1 MLKLVHNRSV
11 LMKKFLLI
19 VVVLLNAQ
27 LYSQI
32 DNTMYGLYRILN
44 PNSVQLSSI
53 DPLTGIITPIGTANT
68 LSTTINST
76 GAALNPYNMSYTYQ
90 DEDSWLSVDLQNGTV
105 LNDVTVTLPNTNG
118 DFNNFRFNT
127 ADTNMYGLYSQVIYD
142 PLTGTITG
150 DMRLATCDLTTGGVS
165 VISPTSIA
173 QSYTM
178 TGSAI
183 DPYLM
188 VYYFESEGKFV
199 GLDLYNGQIYSDP
212 MITLMGNG
220 ITFDNFAYSCADT
233 TMYGLIMENGVKAL
247 GKINAST
254 GVVTQLPTLLNFDNY
269 IMNSGGAIDPV
280 NLVYYFQTM
289 DSTGIKLVGLSLN
302 DGSVVSQPVI
312 SANGNYF
319 DMYRIQ
325 SDCYEA
331 EATRA
336 NPATAGITS
345 QVVSIQM
352 YPNPAQEELI
362 INANSQIE
370 TIDISQLNG
379 TILYSMIPN
388 ETSVRISID
397 GLSQG
402 MYLVNLKTKAGR
414 ISKRFSKN

>member
-1 MLKLVHNRSV
+1 
-11 LMKKFLLI
+11 MKKTFLI
-19 VVVLLNAQ
+19 VLALLGTELHA
-27 LYSQI
+27 QI

-44 PNSVQLSSI
+44 PTSVQLASI
-53 DPLTGIITPIGTANT
+53 DPINGMITPIGAANT
-68 LSTTINST
+68 LSTSINAT

-90 DEDSWLSVDLQNGTV
+90 DEDSWLSVDLQNGAV
-105 LNDVTVTLPNTNG
+105 LNDVTVTLPNTIG

-142 PLTGTITG
+142 PLTGIITG
-150 DMRLATCDLTTGGVS
+150 DMRLATCDLTTGSVS
-165 VISPTSIA
+165 IISPTSVA

-199 GLDLYNGQIYSDP
+199 GLDLYNGQVYSEP

-233 TMYGLIMENGVKAL
+233 TMYGLIMNNGVKAL
-247 GKINAST
+247 GKINVTT

-269 IMNSGGAIDPV
+269 IMNSGGAIDPA

-289 DSTGIKLVGLSLN
+289 DSTGIKLVGLSLI

-331 EATRA
+331 EATRL
-336 NPATAGITS
+336 NPATE
-345 QVVSIQM
+345 SIEATEISVKL
-352 YPNPAQEELI
+352 YPNPVQEEF
-362 INANSQIE
+362 QIE
-370 TIDISQLNG
+370 ASSSIEVLEIQQLNG
-379 TILYSMIPN
+379 SVIYSQTPN
-388 ETSVRISID
+388 VTSTRVSVS
-397 GLSQG
+397 GLSPG
-402 MYLVNLKTKAGR
+402 MYLVNVKTIAG
-414 ISKRFSKN
+414 SESYRFIKN

>member
-1 MLKLVHNRSV
+1 VSTELS
-11 LMKKFLLI
+11 
-19 VVVLLNAQ
+19 A
-27 LYSQI
+27 QI

-44 PNSVQLSSI
+44 PTSVQMASI
-53 DPLTGIITPIGTANT
+53 DPLTGIITPIGAANT

-76 GAALNPYNMSYTYQ
+76 GAALNPYNFSYTYQ
-90 DEDSWLSVDLQNGTV
+90 DEDSWLSVDLQNGAV
-105 LNDVTVTLPNTNG
+105 LNDVTVTLPNTSG

-127 ADTNMYGLYSQVIYD
+127 ADTSMYGLYSQVVYD
-142 PLTGTITG
+142 PITGTYTG
-150 DMRLATCDLTTGGVS
+150 DMRLATCDLTTGAVS
-165 VISPTSIA
+165 IISPTSIA

-199 GLDLYNGQIYSDP
+199 GLDLYNGQIYSEP

-233 TMYGLIMENGVKAL
+233 TMYGLIMDNGVKAL
-247 GKINAST
+247 GKINVTT

-269 IMNSGGAIDPV
+269 IMNSGGAIDPA

-289 DSTGIKLVGLSLN
+289 DSTGIKLVGLSLI

-331 EATRA
+331 EATRL
-336 NPATAGITS
+336 NPATA
-345 QVVSIQM
+345 SIEATEISVKL
-352 YPNPAQEELI
+352 YPNPVQEEL
-362 INANSQIE
+362 QIE
-370 TIDISQLNG
+370 ASSSIEVLEIQQLNG
-379 TILYSMIPN
+379 SVIYSQMPN
-388 ETSVRISID
+388 ETSARVSVA
-397 GLSQG
+397 GLSSG
-402 MYLVNLKTKAGR
+402 MYLLNVKTKVGNESYR
-414 ISKRFSKN
+414 YIKN

>member
-1 MLKLVHNRSV
+1 
-11 LMKKFLLI
+11 MKNILLI
-19 VVVLLNAQ
+19 VLAFVSTELSA
-27 LYSQI
+27 QI

-44 PNSVQLSSI
+44 PTSVQMASI
-53 DPLTGIITPIGTANT
+53 DPLTGIITPIGAANT

-76 GAALNPYNMSYTYQ
+76 GAALNPYNFSYTYQ
-90 DEDSWLSVDLQNGTV
+90 DEDSWLSVDLQNGAV
-105 LNDVTVTLPNTNG
+105 LNDVTVTLPNTSG

-127 ADTNMYGLYSQVIYD
+127 ADTSMYGLYSQVVYD
-142 PLTGTITG
+142 PLTGTYSG
-150 DMRLATCDLTTGGVS
+150 DMRLATCDLTTGAVS
-165 VISPTSIA
+165 MISPTSIA

-233 TMYGLIMENGVKAL
+233 TMYGLIMDNGVKAL
-247 GKINAST
+247 GKINVTT

-289 DSTGIKLVGLSLN
+289 DSTGIKLVGLSLI
-302 DGSVVSQPVI
+302 DGSVVSQPLI

-331 EATRA
+331 EATRL
-336 NPATAGITS
+336 NPATASIEA
-345 QVVSIQM
+345 QVVSVRL
-352 YPNPAQEELI
+352 YPNPVQEEF
-362 INANSQIE
+362 QIE
-370 TIDISQLNG
+370 AASSIEVLEIQQLNG
-379 TILYSMIPN
+379 FVIYSQMPN
-388 ETSVRISID
+388 ETSSRISVS
-397 GLSQG
+397 GLSPG
-402 MYLVNLKTKAGR
+402 MYLVNVKTIAG
-414 ISKRFSKN
+414 SESYRFIKN

>member
-1 MLKLVHNRSV
+1 
-11 LMKKFLLI
+11 MKKLLLI
-19 VVVLLNAQ
+19 TLSLLSTELTA
-27 LYSQI
+27 QI

-44 PNSVQLSSI
+44 PTSVQLSSI
-53 DPLTGIITPIGTANT
+53 DPLTGIITPIGAANT

-90 DEDSWLSVDLQNGTV
+90 DEDSWLSVDLQNGAV
-105 LNDVTVTLPNTNG
+105 LNDVTVTLPNTIG

-142 PLTGTITG
+142 PLTGIITG
-150 DMRLATCDLTTGGVS
+150 DMRLATCDLTSGAVS
-165 VISPTSIA
+165 IISPTSVA

-199 GLDLYNGQIYSDP
+199 GLELYNGQIYSDP

-247 GKINAST
+247 GKINVNT
-254 GVVTQLPTLLNFDNY
+254 GVVTQLPTLLDFDNY
-269 IMNSGGAIDPV
+269 IMNSGGAIDPS

-289 DSTGIKLVGLSLN
+289 DSVGIKLVGLSLT
-302 DGSVVSQPVI
+302 DGSVVSQVVV
-312 SANGNYF
+312 SSVGNYF

-325 SDCYEA
+325 SDCYQA
-331 EATRA
+331 EPTRA
-336 NPATAGITS
+336 NPATA
-345 QVVSIQM
+345 SIQEQNASVKL
-352 YPNPAQEELI
+352 YPNPVQEELHI
-362 INANSQIE
+362 DVSSQIE
-370 TIDISQLNG
+370 GIEILQVNGSVIYSQN
-379 TILYSMIPN
+379 SN
-388 ETSVRISID
+388 ETSVRISVA
-397 GLSQG
+397 GLSPG
-402 MYLVNLKTKAGR
+402 LYLVNLKTKAG
-414 ISKRFSKN
+414 SESYRFIKN

>member
-1 MLKLVHNRSV
+1 
-11 LMKKFLLI
+11 MKKTLLI
-19 VVVLLNAQ
+19 VLALLSSELNA
-27 LYSQI
+27 QI

-44 PNSVQLSSI
+44 PPSVQLSSI
-53 DPLTGIITPIGTANT
+53 DPSTGIITPIGFANT
-68 LSTTINST
+68 LSQTINST

-90 DEDSWLSVDLQNGTV
+90 DEVSWLSVDLQNGTV
-105 LNDVTVTLPNTNG
+105 LNDVTVTLPNTIG

-127 ADTNMYGLYSQVIYD
+127 ADTNMYGLYSQVVYD
-142 PLTGTITG
+142 PLTGIITG
-150 DMRLATCDLTTGGVS
+150 DMRLATCDLTTGAVS
-165 VISPTSIA
+165 IVSPTSIA

-233 TMYGLIMENGVKAL
+233 TMYGLIMDNGVKAL
-247 GKINAST
+247 GKINVST
-254 GVVTQLPTLLNFDNY
+254 GVVTQLPTLLDFDNY
-269 IMNSGGAIDPV
+269 IMNSGGAIDPA

-289 DSTGIKLVGLSLN
+289 DSTGIKLVGLSLI

-312 SANGNYF
+312 SSNGNYF

-325 SDCYEA
+325 SECYQA

-336 NPATAGITS
+336 NPASASI
-345 QVVSIQM
+345 QEQDVSINL
-352 YPNPAQEELI
+352 YPNPVQEELCI
-362 INANSQIE
+362 DASSQIE
-370 TIDISQLNG
+370 ELEILQLNG
-379 TILYSMIPN
+379 TVIYSQIQN
-388 ETSVRISID
+388 ASFLKISLA
-397 GLSQG
+397 GLSPG
-402 MYLVNLKTKAGR
+402 MYLVNMKTKTGSA
-414 ISKRFSKN
+414 SHRFIKN

>member
-1 MLKLVHNRSV
+1 
-11 LMKKFLLI
+11 MKKILVLLI
-19 VVVLLNAQ
+19 VCMSAKLS
-27 LYSQI
+27 SQI

-44 PNSVQLSSI
+44 PNSVQLASM
-53 DPLTGIITPIGTANT
+53 DPLTGVITTIGAANT
-68 LSTTINST
+68 LSTSINTT

-90 DEDSWLSVDLQNGTV
+90 DEDSWLSVDLQNGAV
-105 LNDVTVTLPNTNG
+105 LNDVTVTLPNTTG

-142 PLTGTITG
+142 PLTGSYTG
-150 DMRLATCDLTTGGVS
+150 DMRLATCDLTSGAVS
-165 VISPTSIA
+165 IISPTSIA

-199 GLDLYNGQIYSDP
+199 GLDLYNGQVYSEP

-233 TMYGLIMENGVKAL
+233 TMYGLIMDNGVKAL
-247 GKINAST
+247 GKINVST

-269 IMNSGGAIDPV
+269 IMNSGGAIDPA

-289 DSTGIKLVGLSLN
+289 DSTGIKLVGLSLI
-302 DGSVVSQPVI
+302 DGSVVSQPLI

-331 EATRA
+331 ESTRA
-336 NPATAGITS
+336 NPATAGIEA
-345 QVVSIQM
+345 QEVSVKL
-352 YPNPAQEELI
+352 YPNPVQDEVHIDA
-362 INANSQIE
+362 AHSIE
-370 TIDISQLNG
+370 TLEILQLDG
-379 TILYSMIPN
+379 TLVHSLHPN
-388 ETSVRISID
+388 EQSAHIS
-397 GLSQG
+397 LAELNPG
-402 MYLVNLKTKAGR
+402 MYLVNVKTTAG
-414 ISKRFSKN
+414 SKSYRFVKN

>member
-1 MLKLVHNRSV
+1 
-11 LMKKFLLI
+11 MKKFLLI
-19 VVVLLNAQ
+19 MVVLLSAQ
-27 LYSQI
+27 LHAQI

-44 PNSVQLSSI
+44 PTSVQLSSI

-90 DEDSWLSVDLQNGTV
+90 DEDSWLSVDLQNGNI
-105 LNDVTVTLPNTNG
+105 LNDVTVTLPNTSG

-142 PLTGTITG
+142 PLTGIITG
-150 DMRLATCDLTTGGVS
+150 DMRLATCDLTSGAVS
-165 VISPTSIA
+165 IISPTSVA

-199 GLDLYNGQIYSDP
+199 GLDLYNGQIYSEP

-247 GKINAST
+247 GKINVTT

-269 IMNSGGAIDPV
+269 IMNSGGAIDPA

-289 DSTGIKLVGLSLN
+289 DSTGIKLVGLSLV
-302 DGSVVSQPVI
+302 DGSIVSQPVI

-331 EATRA
+331 EPTRA
-336 NPATAGITS
+336 NPASAS
-345 QVVSIQM
+345 LDFQEVSVNM
-352 YPNPAQEELI
+352 YPNPVQEEIHLT
-362 INANSQIE
+362 ASSSIE
-370 TIDISQLNG
+370 QLEILQLNG
-379 TILYSMIPN
+379 SLLYSFQPN
-388 ETSVRISID
+388 QTSAQISVA
-397 GLSQG
+397 GFSPG
-402 MYLVNLKTKAGR
+402 MYLVNLKTKAG
-414 ISKRFSKN
+414 SESYRFVKN

>member
-1 MLKLVHNRSV
+1 
-11 LMKKFLLI
+11 MKKFLLI

>member
-1 MLKLVHNRSV
+1 
-11 LMKKFLLI
+11 
-19 VVVLLNAQ
+19 
-27 LYSQI
+27 
-32 DNTMYGLYRILN
+32 
-44 PNSVQLSSI
+44 
-53 DPLTGIITPIGTANT
+53 
-68 LSTTINST
+68 
-76 GAALNPYNMSYTYQ
+76 MSYTYQ

-105 LNDVTVTLPNTNG
+105 LNDVTVTLPNTIG

-142 PLTGTITG
+142 PLTGIITG
-150 DMRLATCDLTTGGVS
+150 DMRLATCDLTSGAVS
-165 VISPTSIA
+165 IISPTSIA

-199 GLDLYNGQIYSDP
+199 GLDLYNGQVYSEP

-233 TMYGLIMENGVKAL
+233 TMYGLIMDNGVKAL
-247 GKINAST
+247 GKINVST

-269 IMNSGGAIDPV
+269 IMNSGGAIDPA

-289 DSTGIKLVGLSLN
+289 DSTGIKLVGLSLI

-331 EATRA
+331 EATRL
-336 NPATAGITS
+336 NPATA
-345 QVVSIQM
+345 SIEATEISVKL
-352 YPNPAQEELI
+352 YPNPVQEEL
-362 INANSQIE
+362 QIE
-370 TIDISQLNG
+370 ASSSIEVLEIQQLNG
-379 TILYSMIPN
+379 SVIYSQMPN
-388 ETSVRISID
+388 ETSARVSVA
-397 GLSQG
+397 GLSSG
-402 MYLVNLKTKAGR
+402 MYLLNVKTKVGNE
-414 ISKRFSKN
+414 SYRFIKN

>member
-1 MLKLVHNRSV
+1 
-11 LMKKFLLI
+11 MKKIFLI
-19 VVVLLNAQ
+19 VLSFLGTELNA
-27 LYSQI
+27 QI

-44 PNSVQLSSI
+44 PTSVQLSSI
-53 DPLTGIITPIGTANT
+53 DPITGIITPIGPANT
-68 LSTTINST
+68 LSTAINAT

-105 LNDVTVTLPNTNG
+105 LNDVTVTLPNTIG

-127 ADTNMYGLYSQVIYD
+127 ADTSMYGLYSQVVYD
-142 PLTGTITG
+142 PLTGIITG
-150 DMRLATCDLTTGGVS
+150 DMRLATCDLTTGAVS
-165 VISPTSIA
+165 IVSPTSIA

-233 TMYGLIMENGVKAL
+233 TMYGLIMDNGVKAL
-247 GKINAST
+247 GKINVST
-254 GVVTQLPTLLNFDNY
+254 GVVTQLPTLLDFDNY
-269 IMNSGGAIDPV
+269 IMNSGGAIDPA

-289 DSTGIKLVGLSLN
+289 DSTGIKLVGLSLI

-312 SANGNYF
+312 SSNGNYF

-325 SDCYEA
+325 SDCYQA

-336 NPATAGITS
+336 NPASA
-345 QVVSIQM
+345 SIQEQDVSVKL
-352 YPNPAQEELI
+352 YPNPVQEELHI
-362 INANSQIE
+362 VASSPIE
-370 TIDISQLNG
+370 EIEIQQLNG
-379 TILYSMIPN
+379 SILYSQMPN
-388 ETSVRISID
+388 ETSVHIS
-397 GLSQG
+397 LSELSPG
-402 MYLVNLKTKAGR
+402 MFLVKLKTKAG
-414 ISKRFSKN
+414 SESYRFVKN

>member
-1 MLKLVHNRSV
+1 
-11 LMKKFLLI
+11 MKNILLI
-19 VVVLLNAQ
+19 VLAFVSTELSA
-27 LYSQI
+27 QI

-44 PNSVQLSSI
+44 PTSVQMASI
-53 DPLTGIITPIGTANT
+53 DPLTGIITPIGAANT

-76 GAALNPYNMSYTYQ
+76 GAALNPYNFSYTYQ
-90 DEDSWLSVDLQNGTV
+90 DEDSWLSVDLQNGAV
-105 LNDVTVTLPNTNG
+105 LNDVTVTLPNTSG

-127 ADTNMYGLYSQVIYD
+127 ADTSMYGLYSQVVYD
-142 PLTGTITG
+142 PLTGTYSG
-150 DMRLATCDLTTGGVS
+150 DMRLATCDLTTGAVS
-165 VISPTSIA
+165 MISPTSIA

-233 TMYGLIMENGVKAL
+233 TMYGLIMDNGVKAL
-247 GKINAST
+247 GKINVTT

-289 DSTGIKLVGLSLN
+289 DSTGIKLVGLSLI
-302 DGSVVSQPVI
+302 DGSVVSQPLI

-331 EATRA
+331 EATRL
-336 NPATAGITS
+336 NPATASIEA
-345 QVVSIQM
+345 QVVSVRL
-352 YPNPAQEELI
+352 YPNPVQEEF
-362 INANSQIE
+362 QIE
-370 TIDISQLNG
+370 AASSIEVLEIQQLNG
-379 TILYSMIPN
+379 FVIYSQMPN
-388 ETSVRISID
+388 ETSARVSVA
-397 GLSQG
+397 GLSSG
-402 MYLVNLKTKAGR
+402 MYLLNVKTKVGNESYR
-414 ISKRFSKN
+414 YIKN

>member
-1 MLKLVHNRSV
+1 
-11 LMKKFLLI
+11 MKKILLI
-19 VVVLLNAQ
+19 SLALLGTELHA
-27 LYSQI
+27 QI

-44 PNSVQLSSI
+44 PTSVQLASM
-53 DPLTGIITPIGTANT
+53 DPLTGAITTIGPANT

-90 DEDSWLSVDLQNGTV
+90 DEDSWLSVDLQNGAV
-105 LNDVTVTLPNTNG
+105 LNDVTVTLPNTIG

-142 PLTGTITG
+142 PLTGIITG
-150 DMRLATCDLTTGGVS
+150 DMRLAICDLTSGSVS
-165 VISPTSIA
+165 IISPTSVA

-247 GKINAST
+247 GKINVST
-254 GVVTQLPTLLNFDNY
+254 GVVTQLPTLLDFDNY

-289 DSTGIKLVGLSLN
+289 DSVGIKLVGLSLT
-302 DGSVVSQPVI
+302 DGSVVSQVVV
-312 SANGNYF
+312 SSVGNYF

-325 SDCYEA
+325 SDCYQA
-331 EATRA
+331 EPTRA
-336 NPATAGITS
+336 NPATA
-345 QVVSIQM
+345 SIQEQNASVKL
-352 YPNPAQEELI
+352 YPNPVQEELHI
-362 INANSQIE
+362 VASSS
-370 TIDISQLNG
+370 IDALEIQHLNG
-379 TILYSMIPN
+379 TVIYAHIPN
-388 ETSVRISID
+388 ETSARISVA
-397 GLSQG
+397 GLSPG
-402 MYLVNLKTKAGR
+402 MYLVNMKTKAGNE
-414 ISKRFSKN
+414 SYRFIKN

>member
-1 MLKLVHNRSV
+1 
-11 LMKKFLLI
+11 MKKILVLLI
-19 VVVLLNAQ
+19 VCVSAQ
-27 LYSQI
+27 LSAQI

-44 PNSVQLSSI
+44 PNSVQLASM
-53 DPLTGIITPIGTANT
+53 DPLTGVITTIGAANT
-68 LSTTINST
+68 LSTSINAT

-90 DEDSWLSVDLQNGTV
+90 DEDSWLSVDLQNGAI
-105 LNDVTVTLPNTNG
+105 LNDVTVTLPNTTG

-142 PLTGTITG
+142 PLTGIITG
-150 DMRLATCDLTTGGVS
+150 DMRLATCDLTNGAVS
-165 VISPTSIA
+165 IISPTSVA

-199 GLDLYNGQIYSDP
+199 GLDLYNGQVYSEP
-212 MITLMGNG
+212 LITLMGNG

-233 TMYGLIMENGVKAL
+233 TMYGLIMDNGVKAL
-247 GKINAST
+247 GKINVST

-289 DSTGIKLVGLSLN
+289 DSTGIKLVGLSLI
-302 DGSVVSQPVI
+302 DGSVVSQPLI

-331 EATRA
+331 ESTRA
-336 NPATAGITS
+336 NPATAGIEAHD
-345 QVVSIQM
+345 VSVKL
-352 YPNPAQEELI
+352 YPNPVQDEVRIDA
-362 INANSQIE
+362 AHSIE
-370 TIDISQLNG
+370 TLEILQLDG
-379 TILYSMIPN
+379 TLVYSFHPN
-388 ETSVRISID
+388 EQSAHISLA
-397 GLSQG
+397 GLNPG
-402 MYLVNLKTKAGR
+402 MYLVNVKTTAG
-414 ISKRFSKN
+414 SESYRFVKN

>member
-1 MLKLVHNRSV
+1 
-11 LMKKFLLI
+11 MKNILLI
-19 VVVLLNAQ
+19 VLAFVSTELSA
-27 LYSQI
+27 QI

-44 PNSVQLSSI
+44 PTSVQLASI
-53 DPLTGIITPIGTANT
+53 DPLTGIITPIGAANT

-76 GAALNPYNMSYTYQ
+76 GAALNPYNFSYTYQ
-90 DEDSWLSVDLQNGTV
+90 DEDSWLSVDLQNGAV
-105 LNDVTVTLPNTNG
+105 LNDVTVTLPNTSG

-127 ADTNMYGLYSQVIYD
+127 ADTSMYGLYSQVVYD
-142 PLTGTITG
+142 PITGTYTG
-150 DMRLATCDLTTGGVS
+150 DMRLATCDLTTGAVS
-165 VISPTSIA
+165 IISPTSIA

-199 GLDLYNGQIYSDP
+199 GLDLYNGQVYSEP

-233 TMYGLIMENGVKAL
+233 TMYGLIMDNGVKAL
-247 GKINAST
+247 GKINVTT

-269 IMNSGGAIDPV
+269 IMNSGGAIDPA

-289 DSTGIKLVGLSLN
+289 DSTGIKLVGLSLI
-302 DGSVVSQPVI
+302 DGSVVSQPLI

-331 EATRA
+331 EATRL
-336 NPATAGITS
+336 NPATA
-345 QVVSIQM
+345 SIEATEISVKL
-352 YPNPAQEELI
+352 YPNPVQEEF
-362 INANSQIE
+362 QIE
-370 TIDISQLNG
+370 AASSIEVLEIQQLNG
-379 TILYSMIPN
+379 SVIYSQTPN
-388 ETSVRISID
+388 ETAARVSVS
-397 GLSQG
+397 GLSPG
-402 MYLVNLKTKAGR
+402 MYLVNVKTIAGR
-414 ISKRFSKN
+414 ESYRFIKN

>member
-1 MLKLVHNRSV
+1 
-11 LMKKFLLI
+11 MKKTFLI
-19 VVVLLNAQ
+19 VLALLGTELHA
-27 LYSQI
+27 QI

-44 PNSVQLSSI
+44 PTSVQLASI
-53 DPLTGIITPIGTANT
+53 DPINGMITPIGAANT
-68 LSTTINST
+68 LSTSINAT

-105 LNDVTVTLPNTNG
+105 LNDVTVTLPNTIG

-142 PLTGTITG
+142 PLTGIITG
-150 DMRLATCDLTTGGVS
+150 DMRLATCDLTTGSVS
-165 VISPTSIA
+165 IISQTSVA

-199 GLDLYNGQIYSDP
+199 GLDLYNGQIYSEP
-212 MITLMGNG
+212 MITLLGNG

-247 GKINAST
+247 GKINVST

-269 IMNSGGAIDPV
+269 IMNSGGAIDPA

-289 DSTGIKLVGLSLN
+289 DSTGIKLVGLSLI

-331 EATRA
+331 EATRL
-336 NPATAGITS
+336 NPATA
-345 QVVSIQM
+345 SIEATEISVKL
-352 YPNPAQEELI
+352 YPNPVQEEL
-362 INANSQIE
+362 QIE
-370 TIDISQLNG
+370 ASSSIEVLEIQQLNG
-379 TILYSMIPN
+379 SVIYSQMPN
-388 ETSVRISID
+388 ETSARVSVS
-397 GLSQG
+397 GLSPG
-402 MYLVNLKTKAGR
+402 MYLVNVKTIAG
-414 ISKRFSKN
+414 SESYRFIKN

>member
-1 MLKLVHNRSV
+1 
-11 LMKKFLLI
+11 MKKLLLI
-19 VVVLLNAQ
+19 TLSLLSTELTA
-27 LYSQI
+27 QI

-44 PNSVQLSSI
+44 PTSVQLSSI
-53 DPLTGIITPIGTANT
+53 DPLTGIITPIGAANT

-90 DEDSWLSVDLQNGTV
+90 DEDSWLSVDLQNGAV
-105 LNDVTVTLPNTNG
+105 LNDVTVTLPNTIG

-142 PLTGTITG
+142 PLTGIITG
-150 DMRLATCDLTTGGVS
+150 DMRLATCDLTSGAVS
-165 VISPTSIA
+165 IISPTSVA

-247 GKINAST
+247 GKINVNT
-254 GVVTQLPTLLNFDNY
+254 GVVTQLPTLLDFDNY
-269 IMNSGGAIDPV
+269 IMNSGGAIDPS

-289 DSTGIKLVGLSLN
+289 DSVGIKLVGLSLI
-302 DGSVVSQPVI
+302 DGSVVSQVLV
-312 SANGNYF
+312 SSVGNYF

-325 SDCYEA
+325 SDCYQA
-331 EATRA
+331 EPTRA
-336 NPATAGITS
+336 NPATA
-345 QVVSIQM
+345 SIQEQNASVKL
-352 YPNPAQEELI
+352 YPNPVQEELHI
-362 INANSQIE
+362 DVSSQIE
-370 TIDISQLNG
+370 GIEILQVNGSVIYSQN
-379 TILYSMIPN
+379 SN
-388 ETSVRISID
+388 ETSVRISVA
-397 GLSQG
+397 GLSPG
-402 MYLVNLKTKAGR
+402 LYLVNLKTKAG
-414 ISKRFSKN
+414 SESYRFIKN

>member
-1 MLKLVHNRSV
+1 VSTELS
-11 LMKKFLLI
+11 
-19 VVVLLNAQ
+19 A
-27 LYSQI
+27 QI

-44 PNSVQLSSI
+44 PTSVQMASI
-53 DPLTGIITPIGTANT
+53 DPLTGIITPIGAANT

-76 GAALNPYNMSYTYQ
+76 GAALNPYNFSYTYQ
-90 DEDSWLSVDLQNGTV
+90 DEDSWLSVDLQNGAV
-105 LNDVTVTLPNTNG
+105 LNDVTVTLPNTSG

-127 ADTNMYGLYSQVIYD
+127 ADTSMYGLYSQVVYD
-142 PLTGTITG
+142 PLTGTYSG
-150 DMRLATCDLTTGGVS
+150 DMRLATCDLTTGAVS
-165 VISPTSIA
+165 MISPTSIA

-233 TMYGLIMENGVKAL
+233 TMYGLIMDNGVKAL
-247 GKINAST
+247 GKINVTT

-289 DSTGIKLVGLSLN
+289 DSTGIKLVGLSLI
-302 DGSVVSQPVI
+302 DGSVVSQPLI

-331 EATRA
+331 EATRL
-336 NPATAGITS
+336 NPATASIEA
-345 QVVSIQM
+345 QVVSVRL
-352 YPNPAQEELI
+352 YPNPVQEEF
-362 INANSQIE
+362 QIE
-370 TIDISQLNG
+370 AASSIEVLEIQQLNG
-379 TILYSMIPN
+379 FVIYSQMPN
-388 ETSVRISID
+388 ETSSRISVS
-397 GLSQG
+397 GLSPG
-402 MYLVNLKTKAGR
+402 MYLVNVKTIAG
-414 ISKRFSKN
+414 SESYRFIKN

>member
-1 MLKLVHNRSV
+1 
-11 LMKKFLLI
+11 MKKTFLI
-19 VVVLLNAQ
+19 VLALLGTELHA
-27 LYSQI
+27 QI

-44 PNSVQLSSI
+44 PTSVQLASI
-53 DPLTGIITPIGTANT
+53 DPINGMITPIGAANT
-68 LSTTINST
+68 LSTSINAT

-90 DEDSWLSVDLQNGTV
+90 DEDSWLSVDLQNGAV
-105 LNDVTVTLPNTNG
+105 LNDVTVTLPNTIG

-142 PLTGTITG
+142 PLTGIITG
-150 DMRLATCDLTTGGVS
+150 DMRLATCDLTTGSVS
-165 VISPTSIA
+165 IISPTSVA

-199 GLDLYNGQIYSDP
+199 GLDLYNGQVYSEP

-233 TMYGLIMENGVKAL
+233 TMYGLIMNNGVKAL
-247 GKINAST
+247 GKINVTT

-269 IMNSGGAIDPV
+269 IMNSGGAIDPA

-289 DSTGIKLVGLSLN
+289 DSTGIKLVGLSLI

-331 EATRA
+331 EATRL
-336 NPATAGITS
+336 NPATA
-345 QVVSIQM
+345 SIEATEISVKL
-352 YPNPAQEELI
+352 YPNPVQEEF
-362 INANSQIE
+362 QIE
-370 TIDISQLNG
+370 ASSSIEVLEIQQLNG
-379 TILYSMIPN
+379 SVIYSQTPN
-388 ETSVRISID
+388 VTSTRVSVS
-397 GLSQG
+397 GLSPG
-402 MYLVNLKTKAGR
+402 MYLVNVKTIAG
-414 ISKRFSKN
+414 SESYRFIKN

>member
-1 MLKLVHNRSV
+1 MQ
-11 LMKKFLLI
+11 MKKSLLI
-19 VVVLLNAQ
+19 ILSLLSTELTA
-27 LYSQI
+27 QI

-44 PNSVQLSSI
+44 PTSVHLSSI
-53 DPLTGIITPIGTANT
+53 DPLTGIITPIGSANT

-105 LNDVTVTLPNTNG
+105 LNDVTVTLPNTSG

-127 ADTNMYGLYSQVIYD
+127 ADTNMYGLFSQINYD
-142 PLTGTITG
+142 PLTGAYTS
-150 DMRLATCDLTTGGVS
+150 DMRLGTCDLSNGNVT
-165 VISPTSIA
+165 VISPNSIA
-173 QSYTM
+173 QSFTM

-247 GKINAST
+247 GKINVST
-254 GVVTQLPTLLNFDNY
+254 GVVTQLPTLLDFDNY
-269 IMNSGGAIDPV
+269 IMNSGGAIDPS

-289 DSTGIKLVGLSLN
+289 DSVGIKLVGLSLT
-302 DGSVVSQPVI
+302 DGSVVSQVVV
-312 SANGNYF
+312 SSVGNYF

-325 SDCYEA
+325 SDCYQA
-331 EATRA
+331 EPIRA
-336 NPATAGITS
+336 NPATA
-345 QVVSIQM
+345 SIQEQNVAVKL
-352 YPNPAQEELI
+352 YPNPVQEELHI
-362 INANSQIE
+362 VASSSIE
-370 TIDISQLNG
+370 ALEIQQLNG
-379 TILYSMIPN
+379 TVIYAHFQN
-388 ETSVRISID
+388 ETSARISVA
-397 GLSQG
+397 GLSPG
-402 MYLVNLKTKAGR
+402 MYLVNMKTKAGNE
-414 ISKRFSKN
+414 SYRFIKN

>member
-1 MLKLVHNRSV
+1 MALTKSIKMNKILIIV
-11 LMKKFLLI
+11 LTLLCTE
-19 VVVLLNAQ
+19 
-27 LYSQI
+27 LYAQI

-44 PNSVQLSSI
+44 PNSVQLASI
-53 DPLTGIITPIGTANT
+53 DPINGMITPIGAANT
-68 LSTTINST
+68 LSTSINAT

-90 DEDSWLSVDLQNGTV
+90 DEDSWLSVDLQNGAV
-105 LNDVTVTLPNTNG
+105 LNDVTVTLPNTTG

-142 PLTGTITG
+142 PLTGIITG
-150 DMRLATCDLTTGGVS
+150 DMRLATCDLTTGAVS
-165 VISPTSIA
+165 IISPTSVA

-199 GLDLYNGQIYSDP
+199 GLDLYNGQIYSEP
-212 MITLMGNG
+212 MITLLGNG
-220 ITFDNFAYSCADT
+220 ITFDNFAFSCADT
-233 TMYGLIMENGVKAL
+233 TMYGLIMNNGVKAL
-247 GKINAST
+247 GKINATT

-269 IMNSGGAIDPV
+269 IMNSGGAIDPI

-289 DSTGIKLVGLSLN
+289 DSTGIKLVGLSLI

-325 SDCYEA
+325 SDCYQA

-336 NPATAGITS
+336 NPATAGIQSHETS
-345 QVVSIQM
+345 INL
-352 YPNPAQEELI
+352 YPNPAQEEL
-362 INANSQIE
+362 NVEVSSPIE
-370 TIDISQLNG
+370 GIEIQQLNG
-379 TILYSMIPN
+379 SVLFSHISH
-388 ETSVRISID
+388 ETSARISVA
-397 GLSQG
+397 GFSAG
-402 MYLVNLKTKAGR
+402 MYLVNVKTTGGNE
-414 ISKRFSKN
+414 SYRFIKN

>member
-1 MLKLVHNRSV
+1 
-11 LMKKFLLI
+11 MKKALLI
-19 VVVLLNAQ
+19 LLTFLSTVLSA
-27 LYSQI
+27 QI

-44 PNSVQLSSI
+44 PSSVQLASI
-53 DPLTGIITPIGTANT
+53 DPITGIITPIGAANT
-68 LSTTINST
+68 LSTSINAT
-76 GAALNPYNMSYTYQ
+76 GATLNPYNMSYTYQ
-90 DEDSWLSVDLQNGTV
+90 DEDSWLSVNLQNGAV
-105 LNDVTVTLPNTNG
+105 LNDVTVTLPNTIG

-127 ADTNMYGLYSQVIYD
+127 ADTNMYGLYSQIQYD
-142 PLTGTITG
+142 PLTGSYTG
-150 DMRLATCDLTTGGVS
+150 DMRLATCDLTNGNVS
-165 VISPTSIA
+165 IISPTSIA

-199 GLDLYNGQIYSDP
+199 GLDLYNGQIYSEP

-247 GKINAST
+247 GKINVTT

-289 DSTGIKLVGLSLN
+289 DSTGIKLVGLSLI

-325 SDCYEA
+325 SDCYQA

-336 NPATAGITS
+336 NPASAGIES
-345 QVVSIQM
+345 HEVSVKL
-352 YPNPAQEELI
+352 YPNPVQEELF
-362 INANSQIE
+362 IE
-370 TIDISQLNG
+370 ASSLIEGIEIHQLNG
-379 TILYSMIPN
+379 SIIYSHISN
-388 ETSVRISID
+388 DASERISVK
-397 GLSQG
+397 GLIPG
-402 MYLVNLKTKAGR
+402 MYLVNVKTKIGS
-414 ISKRFSKN
+414 ISYRFIKN

>member
-1 MLKLVHNRSV
+1 
-11 LMKKFLLI
+11 MKKALLI
-19 VVVLLNAQ
+19 LLTFLSTVLSA
-27 LYSQI
+27 QI

-44 PNSVQLSSI
+44 PSSVQLASI
-53 DPLTGIITPIGTANT
+53 DPITGIITPIGAANT
-68 LSTTINST
+68 LSTSINAT

-90 DEDSWLSVDLQNGTV
+90 DEDSWLSVNLQNGAV
-105 LNDVTVTLPNTNG
+105 LNDVTVTLPNTIG

-127 ADTNMYGLYSQVIYD
+127 ADTNMYGLYSQIQYD
-142 PLTGTITG
+142 PLTGSYTG
-150 DMRLATCDLTTGGVS
+150 DMRLATCDLTNGNVS
-165 VISPTSIA
+165 IISPTSIA

-199 GLDLYNGQIYSDP
+199 GLDLYNGQIYSEP

-233 TMYGLIMENGVKAL
+233 TMYGLIMDNGVKAL
-247 GKINAST
+247 GKINVTT

-289 DSTGIKLVGLSLN
+289 DSTGIKLVGLSLI

-325 SDCYEA
+325 GDCYQA

-336 NPATAGITS
+336 NPASAGIES
-345 QVVSIQM
+345 HKVSVKL
-352 YPNPAQEELI
+352 YPNPVQEEVFIEASSLI
-362 INANSQIE
+362 EGIE
-370 TIDISQLNG
+370 IQQLNG
-379 TILYSMIPN
+379 SIIYSHISN
-388 ETSVRISID
+388 DASERISVK
-397 GLSQG
+397 GLIPG
-402 MYLVNLKTKAGR
+402 MYLVTVKTKVG
-414 ISKRFSKN
+414 STSHRFIKN

>member
-1 MLKLVHNRSV
+1 MH
-11 LMKKFLLI
+11 MKKLLLI
-19 VVVLLNAQ
+19 VLVLLSTQLNAQ
-27 LYSQI
+27 I
-32 DNTMYGLYRILN
+32 NNTMYGLYRILN
-44 PNSVQLSSI
+44 PTSVQLSSI
-53 DPLTGIITPIGTANT
+53 DPLTGIITPIGAANT

-90 DEDSWLSVDLQNGTV
+90 DEDSWLSIDLQNGSI
-105 LNDVTVTLPNTNG
+105 LNDVTVTLPNTSG

-142 PLTGTITG
+142 PLTGIITG
-150 DMRLATCDLTTGGVS
+150 DMRLATCDLTSGAVS
-165 VISPTSIA
+165 IISPTSVA

-199 GLDLYNGQIYSDP
+199 GLDLYNGQIYSEP

-247 GKINAST
+247 GKINVTT

-269 IMNSGGAIDPV
+269 IMNSGGAIDPA

-289 DSTGIKLVGLSLN
+289 DSTGIKLVGLSLV

-312 SANGNYF
+312 SSNGNYF

-325 SDCYEA
+325 SDCYQA

-336 NPATAGITS
+336 NPASA
-345 QVVSIQM
+345 SIQEQDVSVKL
-352 YPNPAQEELI
+352 YPNPVQEELHI
-362 INANSQIE
+362 VASSPIE
-370 TIDISQLNG
+370 EIEIQQLNG
-379 TILYSMIPN
+379 SILYSQMPN
-388 ETSVRISID
+388 ETSVHIS
-397 GLSQG
+397 LSELSPG
-402 MYLVNLKTKAGR
+402 MFLVKLKTKAG
-414 ISKRFSKN
+414 SESYRFVKN

>member
-1 MLKLVHNRSV
+1 
-11 LMKKFLLI
+11 MKKIFLI
-19 VVVLLNAQ
+19 VLSFLGTELNA
-27 LYSQI
+27 QI

-44 PNSVQLSSI
+44 PTSVQLASM
-53 DPLTGIITPIGTANT
+53 DPLTGVITTIGPANT
-68 LSTTINST
+68 LSTAINAT

-105 LNDVTVTLPNTNG
+105 LNDVTVTLPNTIG

-127 ADTNMYGLYSQVIYD
+127 ADTSMYGLYSQVVYD
-142 PLTGTITG
+142 PLTGIITG
-150 DMRLATCDLTTGGVS
+150 DMRLATCDLTTGAVS
-165 VISPTSIA
+165 IVSPTSIA

-233 TMYGLIMENGVKAL
+233 TMYGLIMDNGVKAL
-247 GKINAST
+247 GKINVST
-254 GVVTQLPTLLNFDNY
+254 GVVTQLPTLLDFDNY
-269 IMNSGGAIDPV
+269 IMNSGGAIDPA

-289 DSTGIKLVGLSLN
+289 DSTGIKLVGLSLI

-312 SANGNYF
+312 SSNGNYF

-325 SDCYEA
+325 SDCYQA
-331 EATRA
+331 EVTRA
-336 NPATAGITS
+336 NPASA
-345 QVVSIQM
+345 SIQEQDVSVKF
-352 YPNPAQEELI
+352 YPNPVQEELHI
-362 INANSQIE
+362 VASSPIE
-370 TIDISQLNG
+370 EIEIQQLNG
-379 TILYSMIPN
+379 SILYSQMPN
-388 ETSVRISID
+388 ETSAHIS
-397 GLSQG
+397 LSELSPG
-402 MYLVNLKTKAGR
+402 MFLVKLKTKAG
-414 ISKRFSKN
+414 SESYRFVKN